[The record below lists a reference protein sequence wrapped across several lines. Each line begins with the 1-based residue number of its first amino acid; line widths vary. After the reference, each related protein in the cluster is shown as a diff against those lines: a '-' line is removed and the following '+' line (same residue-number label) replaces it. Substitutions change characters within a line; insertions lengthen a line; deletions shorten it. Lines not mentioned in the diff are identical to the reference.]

1 MGEDSKGRIAE
12 LSQQLKNVRAQL
24 KRTRSPM
31 EEDTVCEPELCV
43 KVVMVYVYSGHDL
56 DAAAEF
62 MVSHGHGKSKNLE
75 ERRCLVE
82 LAYRRTSTPIIVG
95 LLTDACLEQHSFQ
108 VLVCTCRYVVELR
121 LWQWLCKQ
129 NCEKGVAPS
138 RLQLIRIALSAI
150 PTEAPLQVQ
159 QRLRQPL
166 SSSARSQ
173 RRWLHRFRRAWGAR
187 LGKLQVLHSVPQ
199 HMVEE
204 KARVKGDCGV
214 ECRGEKGFPSI
225 LFQIRSILIY
235 AFQLQFLS
243 RSTSQT
249 GFLWFLGPKVGPHFG
264 VPKMDPKMGAA

>member
-12 LSQQLKNVRAQL
+12 LSRQLKNVRAQL

-31 EEDTVCEPELCV
+31 EEGTVCEPDLCV

-62 MVSHGHGKSKNLE
+62 MVSQGHGKSKNLE

-95 LLTDACLEQHSFQ
+95 LLTDACLEQRSFQ

-204 KARVKGDCGV
+204 KARVKGGCGV
-214 ECRGEKGFPSI
+214 EVKKVSHPS
-225 LFQIRSILIY
+225 F
-235 AFQLQFLS
+235 FKFVLS
-243 RSTSQT
+243 
-249 GFLWFLGPKVGPHFG
+249 
-264 VPKMDPKMGAA
+264 

>member
-1 MGEDSKGRIAE
+1 M
-12 LSQQLKNVRAQL
+12 
-24 KRTRSPM
+24 
-31 EEDTVCEPELCV
+31 CEPDLCV
-43 KVVMVYVYSGHDL
+43 KIVMVYVYSGHDL

-62 MVSHGHGKSKNLE
+62 MVSQGHGKSKNLE

-121 LWQWLCKQ
+121 LWQWLCQQ

-187 LGKLQVLHSVPQ
+187 LGT
-199 HMVEE
+199 
-204 KARVKGDCGV
+204 
-214 ECRGEKGFPSI
+214 
-225 LFQIRSILIY
+225 
-235 AFQLQFLS
+235 LQFYIQVKCVKHIRRPPFS
-243 RSTSQT
+243 
-249 GFLWFLGPKVGPHFG
+249 GPFLVPLNGGHFLGRKPAFVWTGGGILPMDQCSFVCLQEAVPHCEHG
-264 VPKMDPKMGAA
+264 RS

>member
-1 MGEDSKGRIAE
+1 M
-12 LSQQLKNVRAQL
+12 
-24 KRTRSPM
+24 
-31 EEDTVCEPELCV
+31 
-43 KVVMVYVYSGHDL
+43 
-56 DAAAEF
+56 
-62 MVSHGHGKSKNLE
+62 
-75 ERRCLVE
+75 
-82 LAYRRTSTPIIVG
+82 
-95 LLTDACLEQHSFQ
+95 LEQHSFQ

-204 KARVKGDCGV
+204 K
-214 ECRGEKGFPSI
+214 GESEGGF
-225 LFQIRSILIY
+225 
-235 AFQLQFLS
+235 
-243 RSTSQT
+243 
-249 GFLWFLGPKVGPHFG
+249 V
-264 VPKMDPKMGAA
+264 V